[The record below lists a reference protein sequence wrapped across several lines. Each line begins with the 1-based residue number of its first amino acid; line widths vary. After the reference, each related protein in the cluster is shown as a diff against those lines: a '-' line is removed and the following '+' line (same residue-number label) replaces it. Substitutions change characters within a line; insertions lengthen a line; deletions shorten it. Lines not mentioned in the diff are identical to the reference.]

1 MPGIVPPATPGAPAR
16 GGCVTAATEAG
27 GRLSNIQALRA
38 IAVLLVMAIHIH
50 FNEQRASSDPL
61 LPGWFYHGVSGVDLF
76 FVISGFIMVW
86 ITRGSHGSA
95 PAVGGFLFSRAARI
109 YPPVWLF
116 TTLAIAG
123 FVVAGTLQEWTK
135 DHSILFSYLLFPHEF
150 PPVLGVSW
158 TIIHELYFYLVFA
171 VLLLLPARF
180 LPFGLALW
188 GAVVGLGEWLKW
200 DAINP
205 WTKLA
210 LHPLTFEFLAGA
222 FVGLIATRWKPI
234 APAVFLAVG
243 VAAFI
248 AGAVWLG
255 PRTVDTYPQ
264 GWGRVI
270 AFGPG
275 SALIVYGAAGLE
287 IGRGLQA
294 PRWLT
299 LVGDCSY
306 SLYLSH
312 LLVIAGLAHF
322 WMTFAAPGVWD
333 NIGMIAAMI
342 VTPLIVACV
351 TYYGFEKP
359 SVKLAHRL
367 RDKWFTA

>member
-1 MPGIVPPATPGAPAR
+1 
-16 GGCVTAATEAG
+16 VTATTEAG
-27 GRLSNIQALRA
+27 SRLSNIQALRA
-38 IAVLLVMAIHIH
+38 LAVALVMAIHIH
-50 FNEQRASSDPL
+50 FNEQRASLDPL

-86 ITRGSHGSA
+86 ITRGQHGSA
-95 PAVGGFLFSRAARI
+95 PAVGGFLFSRLTRI

-116 TTLAIAG
+116 TTCAIVG
-123 FVVAGTLQEWTK
+123 FVIQGTLQEWMEN
-135 DHSILFSYLLFPHEF
+135 HSILFSYLLFPHEY

-171 VLLLLPARF
+171 ALLFLPARF
-180 LPFGLALW
+180 LPFGLVVW

-205 WTKLA
+205 WTKLV

-222 FVGLIATRWKPI
+222 FVALIAIRWKPV
-234 APAVFLAVG
+234 APWVFLIAG
-243 VAAFI
+243 LIAFI

-255 PRTVDTYPQ
+255 SRTVDTYPQ

-287 IGRGLQA
+287 IGRGLRA

-299 LVGDCSY
+299 TIGDWSY

-322 WMTFAAPGVWD
+322 WITFAAPGPWD
-333 NIGMIAAMI
+333 NIGMIAAMA
-342 VTPLIVACV
+342 VAPLIVACV
-351 TYYGFEKP
+351 AYYGFEKP
-359 SVKLAHRL
+359 TVRLAHKL
-367 RDKWFTA
+367 REKWFGERAATAGPTPPPAPT